1 MKTKQAKT
9 DDPIARTPSTVV
21 EWRERVGELEK
32 EAADAEQVLM
42 EKRAARREAAGSALV
57 FGTNAEAAA
66 GLEAE
71 EREAERLADS
81 LRCAIDL
88 ARAELKKI
96 EQEER
101 RQRIE
106 QQRARREAV
115 AARIQQE
122 AEVVD
127 RLYQEAA
134 NHLEAIGEL
143 LVSYQLEG
151 GSFARSLKACSTR
164 AALAAGLRK
173 YLDTEFVGS
182 SQHIRPLAEQFSG
195 LPVARVPE
203 DWLVETPP
211 AA

>member
-9 DDPIARTPSTVV
+9 DDPIVRTPSTVA
-21 EWRERVGELEK
+21 EWRERIGELEK
-32 EAADAEQVLM
+32 EAAGAEQVLM

-57 FGTNAEAAA
+57 FGTNPEAAA

-81 LRCAIDL
+81 LRCAVDL
-88 ARAELKKI
+88 ARAELKKL
-96 EQEER
+96 EDEER
-101 RQRIE
+101 RRKIA
-106 QQRARREAV
+106 QQRTRRAAI
-115 AARIQQE
+115 AARIQQDAE
-122 AEVVD
+122 AVD

-134 NHLEAIGEL
+134 NHMEAISEL
-143 LVSYQLEG
+143 LTSYQLEG
-151 GSFARSLKACSTR
+151 GSFARSLKGCSTR

-173 YLDTEFVGS
+173 FLETDFVGS
-182 SQHIRPLAEQFSG
+182 SQHIRPLAEQLGG

-203 DWLVETPP
+203 DWLVENPP